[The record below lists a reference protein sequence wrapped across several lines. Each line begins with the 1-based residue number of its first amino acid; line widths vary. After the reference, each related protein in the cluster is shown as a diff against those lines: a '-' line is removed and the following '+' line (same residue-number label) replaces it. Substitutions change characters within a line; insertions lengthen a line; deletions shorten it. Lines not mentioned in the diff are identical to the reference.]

1 MHETQKSL
9 RNELEASSTPTSFIV
24 PKDAMEATGGTSNVL
39 TQLRPTSQP
48 NNLSSRY
55 ADKKKKKKNMTGEI
69 IGSRRELN
77 TVV

>member
-55 ADKKKKKKNMTGEI
+55 ADMRNSYIAVKDMVSYSL
-69 IGSRRELN
+69 IGI
-77 TVV
+77 